1 MRPLD
6 IAGMGNV
13 IADFGQQ
20 LEIAL
25 QENKQLRLEN
35 EQFKKEIDKL
45 NKSTKKIEE

>member
-6 IAGMGNV
+6 IAGMGSV

-25 QENKQLRLEN
+25 QEINKLKEEIKQL
-35 EQFKKEIDKL
+35 EQEKKP
-45 NKSTKKIEE
+45 